1 MLHARSASNYFK
13 DKLGFIKDD
22 DSNTLAMYMI
32 NHYRNHKTIEVA
44 DLLNEIKEESVRN
57 LLLSIADWELA
68 CEEVNMSAM
77 NEAFIKMK
85 ACILDDKIA
94 SLIQEAAAVND
105 PIQKAKIAD
114 ERNALIRERNEL
126 FSEREEQD
134 T

>member
-1 MLHARSASNYFK
+1 MR
-13 DKLGFIKDD
+13 
-22 DSNTLAMYMI
+22 
-32 NHYRNHKTIEVA
+32 
-44 DLLNEIKEESVRN
+44 
-57 LLLSIADWELA
+57 
-68 CEEVNMSAM
+68 
-77 NEAFIKMK
+77 K